1 MAFASPE
8 MSVVIPDIS
17 VPEPIR
23 FAPDL
28 LRQSADAVV
37 TFLELTG
44 IVSLSV
50 MPGYRSGP
58 DC

>member
-1 MAFASPE
+1 

-28 LRQSADAVV
+28 LHQSADAVV